1 MAASAI
7 TGAVDAVGAM
17 AGAKVDVLDANT
29 ASRAGVSAGNKAG
42 EMLSAIP
49 GMG

>member
-7 TGAVDAVGAM
+7 TGATDAIGAM
-17 AGAKVDVLDANT
+17 AGAKVDVLDSGT
-29 ASRAGVSAGNKAG
+29 AYRAGVRGVNKAS